1 MRMRRSAAGA
11 GAAALAAVLVV
22 GCAGADKQDAA
33 PAASSSAPAS
43 PSADPDA
50 AGKRAVLRAYKEMTT
65 AEARTYATAKLD
77 PELEK
82 YATHK
87 ALSDISATLFYHQ
100 QQKTVMRGTV
110 KRDPEVVTLDL
121 DADPAKATVKDC
133 ADSSEYD
140 EVDAETGKVI
150 KKKTSGDRRHV
161 MKAQAFRNEA
171 GAWRFTSH
179 TIERDE
185 KC

>member
-11 GAAALAAVLVV
+11 GATALAAVLLV
-22 GCAGADKQDAA
+22 GCGSAEKDVAA
-33 PAASSSAPAS
+33 PASSSSAPAS
-43 PSADPDA
+43 PTADPDA
-50 AGKRAVLRAYKEMTT
+50 AAKRSVLRAYKEMTT

-77 PELEK
+77 PQLEEF
-82 YATHK
+82 AGHK

-110 KRDPEVVTLDL
+110 KRDPEVVKIDL
-121 DADPAKATVKDC
+121 DADPASATVEDC
-133 ADSSEYD
+133 ADSSRYD
-140 EVDAETGKVI
+140 EVDAETGEVI

-161 MKAQAFRNEA
+161 MKAEAFQNKA
-171 GAWRFTSH
+171 GDWRFFTH

-185 KC
+185 TC